1 MPLRLGDADDL
12 ASLPELDEAILL
24 EELKIRYTDGRIYV
38 RKWTGRSVLECPT
51 SYHLLAKSRV
61 VFLH

>member
-38 RKWTGRSVLECPT
+38 SNGHCSAWTNVG
-51 SYHLLAKSRV
+51 
-61 VFLH
+61 

>member
-12 ASLPELDEAILL
+12 ADLPELDEAILL

-38 RKWTGRSVLECPT
+38 SRPHFNLSSILEIE
-51 SYHLLAKSRV
+51 SH
-61 VFLH
+61 